1 MLTGVSPSLPAHSRA
16 LQLRELYPMRYNA
29 PHLYYVTITDSVW
42 ALPFS
47 LAATSGISID
57 FSSSSYSDASLRT
70 VRPPQRTQGSV
81 KRDLIRRSWVQRSH
95 APTPSLSQLATSF
108 ITYQAESSTNRRL
121 CTSILTRYRCTST
134 HSILREFLYDQFATF
149 LSSGSFVLLYDD
161 HYKPSACFIL
171 HFFKV

>member
-1 MLTGVSPSLPAHSRA
+1 LDATFTRSHWPLPRPVTLIIAESYPYLLTGVSPSLPAHSRA
-16 LQLRELYPMRYNA
+16 LQLQEQHSIRYNA

-47 LAATSGISID
+47 LAATNGISID

-70 VRPPQRTQGSV
+70 VRPPQRKQGSL
-81 KRDLIRRSWVQRSH
+81 KRDLIRKSRVQRSH

-121 CTSILTRYRCTST
+121 CTSSNSQSYCGSSIFMIL
-134 HSILREFLYDQFATF
+134 
-149 LSSGSFVLLYDD
+149 V
-161 HYKPSACFIL
+161 
-171 HFFKV
+171 